1 MDNNQENKEK
11 EALKG
16 RARMRQL
23 LSETYPEKQY
33 ADDSEEDMDDFLA
46 RYDELNGKHGKL
58 KELSDRIAEAIRSN
72 PKVAMMFQDIIEKR
86 NPMKSVVSAY
96 GKDVLEMDPESEEFG
111 EIVASQDEHA
121 RMQAEEAERSAQK
134 DAEFQQNLAGSEA
147 AFQAFAQE
155 KGMDEKA
162 FGDFFNAF
170 YGMFAAPVFE
180 GVYTKDLLD
189 AAYRALNYEQDVQ
202 DAGKAGEVKA
212 RNAKIVAMKKEQVGD
227 GLPGLQGS
235 PAAEAKEKSPSR
247 MPGRRD
253 IWSAGGLKG

>member
-1 MDNNQENKEK
+1 MDENQENKEK

-23 LSETYPEKQY
+23 LSEVHPEKQY

-46 RYDELNGKHGKL
+46 QYDELSGKHGKL
-58 KELSDRIAEAIRSN
+58 KESSERIAEAIRSN

-86 NPMKSVVSAY
+86 NPLKSIVGTY
-96 GKDVLEMDPESEEFG
+96 GKSVLEMDPESEEFG
-111 EIVASQDEHA
+111 EIVAAEDEHA

-134 DAEFQQNLAGSEA
+134 DAEFQQNLADSEA

-155 KGMDEKA
+155 KGMDEKG

-189 AAYRALNYEQDVQ
+189 AAYRALNYDQDVQ
-202 DAGKAGEVKA
+202 DAEKAGEVKA
-212 RNAKIVAMKKEQVGD
+212 KNAKIVAMKKEQVGD

-235 PAAEAKEKSPSR
+235 SDLKEKKTAASIFPKMRS
-247 MPGRRD
+247 GWD
-253 IWSAGGLKG
+253 AG